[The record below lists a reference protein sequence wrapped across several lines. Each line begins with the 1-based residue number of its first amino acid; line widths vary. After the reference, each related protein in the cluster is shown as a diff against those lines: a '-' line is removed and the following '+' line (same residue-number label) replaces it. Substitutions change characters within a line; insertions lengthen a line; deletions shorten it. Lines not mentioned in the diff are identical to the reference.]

1 MSAEYGNFPSGK
13 QIGMLP
19 SSSCSEI
26 MVRSLTMAKLG
37 ILSLFSDMEIGSIT
51 FTIPWACS
59 GCKNQVGKSVVERQ
73 LDHRSNATLVNDL
86 LFNSED
92 QYQIRQSGIVVVFS
106 NATFSRRTLN
116 EILIQKPYNFN
127 FFINCIS
134 FKFIQPVQQVVYFRS
149 AIYYRHCKLYFELSP
164 LLKMVRSSVCS
175 RKLHT
180 SFNDS
185 TTVRLSCLV
194 TLLHFLICNVVLAT
208 CEITDCGVQSGETSF
223 FLQHIVFFVGLQDGM
238 MFKDCIGTIMPS
250 APNFTYSDTVIT
262 ESVPMV
268 VLGALYLQNVHVQG
282 IHIRRMSSPFGREE
296 ANAVNIP
303 FNFAII
309 KLASHVQFSFAAI
322 PVCLKSDLVI
332 NDNSTCYMP
341 NIHSV
346 FLNGFGLPFKLK
358 IIYPLESC
366 ALLIPQLKLS
376 PLKHICAVFI
386 MPPVLVSSDLLDAI
400 PCGFRYTSLH
410 FHDHLLFFIFGH
422 GSAGMF
428 KDCIGTIMLTNESSM
443 YGDLILTS
451 KYCLDSGCMR
461 DVKVMPS
468 YLSADYLD
476 SYGFGVRKIIAPAE
490 RQSWKKL
497 NLPYNFALL
506 RLSAMIPIS
515 NLVTPVCLPAAH
527 IQMPRNTP
535 CYLPKTTYQVNQ
547 GFSEPFR
554 FSRMPN
560 FWCTAMSKEIIITPG
575 MNFCA
580 VLHVASLHEYHAL
593 IAQIPNSLFEG
604 APLLC
609 LHQDRFYQVGI
620 FDWLKVFKDNL
631 TRPIALFSRVAAIT
645 PLIEQAIVNNISSEH
660 NSFLSWIE
668 F

>member
-86 LFNSED
+86 LFNSEN
-92 QYQIRQSGIVVVFS
+92 QYQIRQSGIVIVFS

-134 FKFIQPVQQVVYFRS
+134 FKFIQPVQQ
-149 AIYYRHCKLYFELSP
+149 
-164 LLKMVRSSVCS
+164 
-175 RKLHT
+175 
-180 SFNDS
+180 
-185 TTVRLSCLV
+185 
-194 TLLHFLICNVVLAT
+194 
-208 CEITDCGVQSGETSF
+208 
-223 FLQHIVFFVGLQDGM
+223 
-238 MFKDCIGTIMPS
+238 
-250 APNFTYSDTVIT
+250 

-386 MPPVLVSSDLLDAI
+386 MPPVLVSSDLVTSCFSFFFITRILIKKLDAI

-451 KYCLDSGCMR
+451 KYCLDSGAEVTGMLLLRCMR